1 MTNKSVIF
9 QVMEI
14 SKLYYFI
21 HIHSVALFLYLLI
34 PCDYIVI
41 ILFIDLLIFIPLNIQ
56 KAQ

>member
-1 MTNKSVIF
+1 
-9 QVMEI
+9 MEI
-14 SKLYYFI
+14 SKLDYFI